1 MRSLR
6 RLCVSMCL
14 WGNCT
19 YMIYKIKIC
28 YLLLLCLCC
37 FSCINRRDE
46 KAILLNKR
54 LGAVCL
60 LSSASDSLLHEV
72 ESLLP
77 HQQVEIL
84 LNVSSNNE
92 MTSLGTEKQ
101 EQLLLKAFNIA
112 SKQEQ
117 KRILQRLI
125 ILYQKLDQWGI
136 SDATSKGIK
145 RCEEL
150 ETQYS
155 LSKEE
160 YRNLR
165 RIKANLLNRQGSY
178 KESISILYILLE
190 EDREAEK
197 VEYVIEDLYTIATYF
212 IRLGDLETGL
222 MILNDIYNQTVTE
235 ELTEQQF
242 IYLSSIVGVSFDLK
256 RYGDV
261 DSICNKI
268 NLDSLSHYTSSSIY
282 LMLAK
287 SNLQLQ
293 KTDKARFY
301 LHQMNQKSQ
310 IGTGMIFYCR
320 MAETYIAENR
330 EDSAAF
336 YLNEALKAKGILGIG
351 DKRIEN
357 LPLYFMYVYPSY
369 ASLLQHNGKLQQAQ
383 EAFRFVEPLMKTP
396 VFESERLE
404 VQIEALG
411 LYSDFCRLTKQYA
424 KATELLVYRDSIQKI
439 YYEDKISLDS
449 KHWVDRFEIQELTNK
464 NAKQADEINNAKRIL
479 SIFIVVSIIILF
491 LCGVI
496 VYLYKLTRKQ
506 YKKLFENKQQG
517 TLGHIDL
524 SSQSSPETSKK
535 RKPLT
540 PQEKCYRKARKMV
553 ESQKLYLNNALTLE
567 VLAEMVGT
575 NRSTLSACINQFAK
589 VNFNQW
595 INDYRINHV
604 KRCMTPATNLSEI
617 YKEVGFKSYN
627 TFNNSFKKRV
637 GCTPYEYI
645 QTLTAE
651 EFQDMDT
658 MT

>member
-1 MRSLR
+1 MYSLCQM
-6 RLCVSMCL
+6 CVGVCL
-14 WGNCT
+14 WSNCA
-19 YMIYKIKIC
+19 YMIKFC
-28 YLLLLCLCC
+28 YLFLLCLCC
-37 FSCINRRDE
+37 FSCISRKDE
-46 KAILLNKR
+46 KAILLNKK
-54 LGAVCL
+54 LEAVSL
-60 LSSASDSLLHEV
+60 LSSASDSLLCEM
-72 ESLLP
+72 EFLSP

-84 LNVSSNNE
+84 LNISSNDE
-92 MTSLGTEKQ
+92 MSSLGMEKQ
-101 EQLLLKAFNIA
+101 EQLLLKALTLA
-112 SKQEQ
+112 SKQERR
-117 KRILQRLI
+117 RILYRLI
-125 ILYQKLDQWGI
+125 ILYQKLDQWGFL
-136 SDATSKGIK
+136 DATSKGIK

-155 LSKEE
+155 LSKDEH
-160 YRNLR
+160 RNLR
-165 RIKANLLNRQGSY
+165 RIKVSLLNRQGSY
-178 KESISILYILLE
+178 KESISILYKLLN
-190 EDREAEK
+190 EDRIAK
-197 VEYVIEDLYTIATYF
+197 KNEYVIEDLYLIAIYF

-222 MILNDIYNQTVTE
+222 SMLNDIYSQV
-235 ELTEQQF
+235 LAYGLKEQRYL
-242 IYLSSIVGVSFDLK
+242 YLSSIIDVSFNLK
-256 RYGDV
+256 RYNDV
-261 DSICNKI
+261 DSICSKI
-268 NLDSLSHYTSSSIY
+268 NLDSLSQYTSSIY
-282 LMLAK
+282 LMLAN

-293 KTDKARFY
+293 KPDRARFF

-310 IGTGMIFYCR
+310 KGTGMVFYCG

-336 YLNEALKAKGILGIG
+336 YLNEALKAKGILG
-351 DKRIEN
+351 KSHQSIEN

-383 EAFRFVEPLMKTP
+383 DAFQFVEHLMKTP
-396 VFESERLE
+396 VSELERLE

-506 YKKLFENKQQG
+506 YKKLFESKQQG